1 MIHSS
6 YCIGSVAPHL
16 ETFTVAR
23 GAAFNIF
30 QVIDK
35 VGALTALKDSCP
47 YCKKDLTAR
56 RNLKDRHIQL
66 TKTTGWVKT
75 YTLVIWL

>member
-1 MIHSS
+1 VIHSS

-35 VGALTALKDSCP
+35 VGALTALKDICP
-47 YCKKDLTAR
+47 YSKKEPER
-56 RNLKDRHIQL
+56 
-66 TKTTGWVKT
+66 
-75 YTLVIWL
+75 